1 MFVPAAA
8 DAVGLVQKE
17 VPVTQGG
24 FGILVDRHDDRLDVM
39 VAPTFARCP
48 LTNLSKRLFNLPKH
62 SGDRPT
68 LPFENAQPVPQAYD
82 FSLFCS
88 VHNGPFAGCC
98 TS

>member
-48 LTNLSKRLFNLPKH
+48 LTNLSKRFDPNLIQGGWSSLGSYHLSSVTTGVLPRLYLWLAQADLF
-62 SGDRPT
+62 
-68 LPFENAQPVPQAYD
+68 
-82 FSLFCS
+82 
-88 VHNGPFAGCC
+88 
-98 TS
+98 